1 MATKLLAVLAAVLL
15 VGAFALATLG
25 PENMDLGEALYA
37 LNHDVVRVLQAFTHD
52 HAMGWLWDH
61 VARPTLIRPA
71 WLLPASLG
79 LICIGA
85 AATLSSKGAPRSHRK
100 RS

>member
-1 MATKLLAVLAAVLL
+1 MATKLLAILAAAFL
-15 VGAFALATLG
+15 VGAFALATLA
-25 PENMDLGEALYA
+25 PENMDLGGALYA
-37 LNHDVVRVLQAFTHD
+37 LNHDAVTALQGFTSA
-52 HAMGWLWDH
+52 HALGWLWDH
-61 VARPTLIRPA
+61 VAHPALIRPA

-85 AATLSSKGAPRSHRK
+85 AATTNSRGASRSHRR